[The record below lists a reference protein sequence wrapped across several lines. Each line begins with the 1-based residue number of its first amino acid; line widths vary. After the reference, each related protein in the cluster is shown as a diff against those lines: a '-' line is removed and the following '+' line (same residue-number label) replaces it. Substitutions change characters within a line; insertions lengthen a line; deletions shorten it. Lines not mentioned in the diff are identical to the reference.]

1 MAASNVDV
9 KALKQA
15 KFVIDSLN
23 KWRGGNQHSLSDLQ
37 AALGSA
43 IQLSLLEE
51 VAILDTD
58 TCSVAT
64 IAPWLV
70 QMVNLDSQ
78 QELSNAL
85 PRIKTWGELRS
96 FLETG
101 AKKGIGEFIATTK
114 RCFDPTS
121 DPLLKDASIPGV
133 IQELVKTLKKS
144 GIPEGKISRLTK
156 EGALEEYIHGGK
168 AVDSMNQ
175 TEARAKL

>member
-1 MAASNVDV
+1 
-9 KALKQA
+9 
-15 KFVIDSLN
+15 
-23 KWRGGNQHSLSDLQ
+23 
-37 AALGSA
+37 
-43 IQLSLLEE
+43 
-51 VAILDTD
+51 
-58 TCSVAT
+58 
-64 IAPWLV
+64 
-70 QMVNLDSQ
+70 MVNLDSQ

-156 EGALEEYIHGGK
+156 DGALEEYIHGGK

-175 TEARAKL
+175 TEARAACKVLMSQIAKMESEEAMSFDTILLLFATNTLVQRGDISALRSLEFGAVVDAYKQKPVH